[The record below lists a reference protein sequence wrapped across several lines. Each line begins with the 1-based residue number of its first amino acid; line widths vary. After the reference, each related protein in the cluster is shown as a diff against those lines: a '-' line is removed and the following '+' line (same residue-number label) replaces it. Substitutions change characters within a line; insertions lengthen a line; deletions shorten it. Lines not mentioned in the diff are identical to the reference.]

1 MESQYQKE
9 INEYLKNGGT
19 ITENNSGVTGADDM
33 VEGKL
38 LQESVT
44 TVKDLEPHEVT
55 AISWTQA
62 MAETIGED
70 DDNQYWTQLNRTLDN
85 YIKKNNVPVLP
96 SSRIFWLDNIQS
108 VCYYYSIVN
117 ESMMNPSERDYET
130 KWDEEI
136 QNDYK
141 L

>member
-1 MESQYQKE
+1 MESQYKKE

-19 ITENNSGVTGADDM
+19 ITQNDFGVTGVEDM

-85 YIKKNNVPVLP
+85 YIKKNNVPVLQ
-96 SSRIFWLDNIQS
+96 SSKLFWLDNIES
-108 VCYYYSIVN
+108 VCYYKSIVN
-117 ESMMNPSERDYET
+117 ESMMNPNERDYEA
-130 KWDEEI
+130 KWDEEN

>member
-19 ITENNSGVTGADDM
+19 VTQNDFGVTGVEDM

-44 TVKDLEPHEVT
+44 TVRDLEPHEVT
-55 AISWTQA
+55 AISWSQA
-62 MAETIGED
+62 MAETDGED
-70 DDNQYWTQLNRTLDN
+70 DDKKYWTDLNKTLDN
-85 YIKKNNVPVLP
+85 YIRKNNVPVLP
-96 SSRIFWLDNIQS
+96 SSRLFWLDNIES
-108 VCYYYSIVN
+108 VCYYKSIVN
-117 ESMMNPSERDYET
+117 ESMMNPNERDYEA
-130 KWDEEI
+130 KWDEEN

>member
-108 VCYYYSIVN
+108 VCYYNSIVN

>member
-19 ITENNSGVTGADDM
+19 ITENNSGVTGVEDM

-85 YIKKNNVPVLP
+85 YIKKNNVPVLQ
-96 SSRIFWLDNIQS
+96 SS
-108 VCYYYSIVN
+108 
-117 ESMMNPSERDYET
+117 
-130 KWDEEI
+130 
-136 QNDYK
+136 K
-141 L
+141 LF

>member
-19 ITENNSGVTGADDM
+19 VTQNDFGVTGVEDM

-38 LQESVT
+38 LQERVT
-44 TVKDLEPHEVT
+44 TVRDLEPHEVT
-55 AISWTQA
+55 AISWAQA
-62 MAETIGED
+62 TSELDGEED
-70 DDNQYWTQLNRTLDN
+70 DKKYWTDLNRTLDN
-85 YIKKNNVPVLP
+85 YIKKNNVPVLQ
-96 SSRIFWLDNIQS
+96 SSKLFWLDNIQS
-108 VCYYYSIVN
+108 VCYYNSIVN
-117 ESMMNPSERDYET
+117 ESMMNPNERDYET
-130 KWDEEI
+130 KWDEEN